1 MIRKATNSDI
11 KALLEIENESFNEFK
26 LSKAS
31 FYYHIKRNFLY
42 VYELESDKSILK
54 KREILGYCLVFSYL
68 KIPRIYSIAVSK
80 KARNLGVGSAMLE
93 FLTLKFKTL
102 RLEVRSDNKAIH
114 LYEKFGFK
122 KVKILPNYYEDC
134 DGILMIR

>member
-31 FYYHIKRNFLY
+31 FYYHIKKNFLY
-42 VYELESDKSILK
+42 VYELESYKSILK
-54 KREILGYCLVFSYL
+54 KGEILGYCLVFSYL

-93 FLTLKFKTL
+93 FLTLEFKTL

>member
-11 KALLEIENESFNEFK
+11 KALLEIENESFNEFR

-42 VYELESDKSILK
+42 VYELGSDKSILK
-54 KREILGYCLVFSYL
+54 KGEILGYCLVFSYL

-102 RLEVRSDNKAIH
+102 RLEVRSDNKAIN

>member
-11 KALLEIENESFNEFK
+11 KALLDIENESFNEFK
-26 LSKAS
+26 LSKSS

-42 VYELESDKSILK
+42 VYEQSDKSILK
-54 KREILGYCLVFSYL
+54 KGEILGYCLVFSYL

-93 FLTLKFKTL
+93 FLTLEFKTL

-122 KVKILPNYYEDC
+122 KVKILPNYYEEC

>member
-26 LSKAS
+26 LSKSS
-31 FYYHIKRNFLY
+31 FYYHIKINFLY

-54 KREILGYCLVFSYL
+54 KMEILGYCLVFSYL